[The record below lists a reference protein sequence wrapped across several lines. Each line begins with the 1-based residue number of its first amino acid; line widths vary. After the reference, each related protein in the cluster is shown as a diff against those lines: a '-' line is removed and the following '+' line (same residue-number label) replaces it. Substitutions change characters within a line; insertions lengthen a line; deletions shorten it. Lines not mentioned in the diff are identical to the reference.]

1 MRLPLVSMEGS
12 PLLNNTQLLMNKKY
26 FSLLILTVFMCGTVV
41 FGQKSIVILHTNDT
55 HSRIEPV
62 PESDRIAGNKG
73 GVVRRINYIEQV
85 RKENKNVL
93 LFDAGDF
100 LQGTPYFN
108 LFKGEVET
116 EAMNLMRY
124 DAVTLGNHEFDY
136 GLEILEKV
144 VSRAKFPII
153 SSNYDFS
160 GTPLNNLIKPYLI
173 FKKDGV
179 KIGVIAIN
187 IQPKGLIASGNYDG
201 MKFLQPERVANE
213 LALKLKTT
221 DRCDMVICLSH
232 LGYTADKR
240 LVGQTRNID
249 IIIGG
254 HSHTHMKT
262 PDILKNI
269 DNKNVMVFQTA
280 GRGIYVGRIDV
291 ELEKMKQ

>member
-1 MRLPLVSMEGS
+1 
-12 PLLNNTQLLMNKKY
+12 MNKKY
-26 FSLLILTVFMCGTVV
+26 FFLLILTVFMCGTVA

-73 GVVRRINYIEQV
+73 GVVRRMNYIEQV

-116 EAMNLMRY
+116 EAMNMMRY

-144 VSRAKFPII
+144 VRRAKFPII

>member
-1 MRLPLVSMEGS
+1 
-12 PLLNNTQLLMNKKY
+12 MNKKY
-26 FSLLILTVFMCGTVV
+26 FFLLILTVFMCGTVA

-73 GVVRRINYIEQV
+73 GVVRRMNYIEQV

-116 EAMNLMRY
+116 EAMNMMRY

-136 GLEILEKV
+136 GLEALEKV
-144 VSRAKFPII
+144 VRRAKFPII

-240 LVGQTRNID
+240 LVEQTRNID
-249 IIIGG
+249 IVIGG
-254 HSHTHMKT
+254 HSHTNMKT
-262 PDILKNI
+262 PDMLKNI
-269 DNKNVMVFQTA
+269 DNKDVMVFQTA

-291 ELEKMKQ
+291 ELEKVK

>member
-1 MRLPLVSMEGS
+1 
-12 PLLNNTQLLMNKKY
+12 MNKKY
-26 FSLLILTVFMCGTVV
+26 FFLLILTVFMCGTVA

-73 GVVRRINYIEQV
+73 GVARRMNYIEQV

-116 EAMNLMRY
+116 EAMNMMRY

-136 GLEILEKV
+136 GLEALEKV
-144 VSRAKFPII
+144 VRRAKFPII

-240 LVGQTRNID
+240 LVEQTRNID

-254 HSHTHMKT
+254 HSHTNMKT
-262 PDILKNI
+262 PDMLKNI
-269 DNKNVMVFQTA
+269 DNKDVMVFQTA

-291 ELEKMKQ
+291 ELEKVK

>member
-1 MRLPLVSMEGS
+1 
-12 PLLNNTQLLMNKKY
+12 MNKKY
-26 FSLLILTVFMCGTVV
+26 FFLLILTVFMCGTVA

-55 HSRIEPV
+55 HSRIEPI

-73 GVVRRINYIEQV
+73 GVVRRMNYIEQV

-116 EAMNLMRY
+116 EAMNMMRY

-136 GLEILEKV
+136 GLEALEKV
-144 VSRAKFPII
+144 VRRAKFPII

-160 GTPLNNLIKPYLI
+160 GTPLNNFIKPYLI

-179 KIGVIAIN
+179 KIGVIGIN
-187 IQPKGLIASGNYDG
+187 IQPRGLIASGNYDG

-240 LVGQTRNID
+240 LVEQTRNID

-254 HSHTHMKT
+254 HSHNNMKT
-262 PDILKNI
+262 PDMLKNI
-269 DNKNVMVFQTA
+269 DNKDVMVFQTA

-291 ELEKMKQ
+291 ELEKVK

>member
-1 MRLPLVSMEGS
+1 
-12 PLLNNTQLLMNKKY
+12 MNKKY
-26 FSLLILTVFMCGTVV
+26 FFLLILTVFMCGTVA

-55 HSRIEPV
+55 HSRIEPI

-73 GVVRRINYIEQV
+73 GVVRRMNYIEQV

-116 EAMNLMRY
+116 EAMNMMRY

-136 GLEILEKV
+136 GLEALEKV
-144 VSRAKFPII
+144 VRRAKFPII

-173 FKKDGV
+173 LKKDGV

-187 IQPKGLIASGNYDG
+187 IQPRGLIASGNYEG
-201 MKFLQPERVANE
+201 MKFLPPERVANE

-291 ELEKMKQ
+291 ELEKVK

>member
-1 MRLPLVSMEGS
+1 
-12 PLLNNTQLLMNKKY
+12 MNKKY
-26 FSLLILTVFMCGTVV
+26 FFLLILTVFMCGTVA

-73 GVVRRINYIEQV
+73 GVVRRMNYIEQV

-116 EAMNLMRY
+116 EAMNMMRY

-136 GLEILEKV
+136 GLEALEKV
-144 VSRAKFPII
+144 VRRAKFPII

-187 IQPKGLIASGNYDG
+187 IQPRGLIASGNYDG

-240 LVGQTRNID
+240 LVEQTRNID

-254 HSHTHMKT
+254 HSHTNMKT
-262 PDILKNI
+262 PDMLKNI
-269 DNKNVMVFQTA
+269 DNKDVMVFQTA

-291 ELEKMKQ
+291 ELEKVK

>member
-1 MRLPLVSMEGS
+1 
-12 PLLNNTQLLMNKKY
+12 MNKKY
-26 FSLLILTVFMCGTVV
+26 FFLLILTVFMCGTVA

-73 GVVRRINYIEQV
+73 GVVRRMNYIEQV

-116 EAMNLMRY
+116 EAMNMMRY

-136 GLEILEKV
+136 GLEALEKV
-144 VSRAKFPII
+144 VRRAKFPII

-179 KIGVIAIN
+179 KIGVIGIN
-187 IQPKGLIASGNYDG
+187 IQPRGLIASGNYDG

-240 LVGQTRNID
+240 LVEQTRNID

-254 HSHTHMKT
+254 HSHTNMKT
-262 PDILKNI
+262 PDMLKNI
-269 DNKNVMVFQTA
+269 DNKDVMVFQTA
-280 GRGIYVGRIDV
+280 GRGIYVGTIDV
-291 ELEKMKQ
+291 VLEKEM

>member
-1 MRLPLVSMEGS
+1 
-12 PLLNNTQLLMNKKY
+12 MNKKY
-26 FSLLILTVFMCGTVV
+26 FFLLILTVFMCGTVA

-55 HSRIEPV
+55 HSRIEPI

-73 GVVRRINYIEQV
+73 GVVRRMNYIEQV

-116 EAMNLMRY
+116 EAMNMMRY

-136 GLEILEKV
+136 GLEALEKV
-144 VSRAKFPII
+144 VRRAKFPII

-173 FKKDGV
+173 LKKDGV

-187 IQPKGLIASGNYDG
+187 IQPRGLIASGNYEG
-201 MKFLQPERVANE
+201 MKFLPPERVANE

-240 LVGQTRNID
+240 LVEQTRNID

-254 HSHTHMKT
+254 HSHTNMKT
-262 PDILKNI
+262 PDMLKNI
-269 DNKNVMVFQTA
+269 DNKDVMVFQTA

>member
-1 MRLPLVSMEGS
+1 
-12 PLLNNTQLLMNKKY
+12 MNKKY

-173 FKKDGV
+173 LKKDGV

-187 IQPKGLIASGNYDG
+187 IQPRGLIASGNYEG
-201 MKFLQPERVANE
+201 MKFLPPERVANE

-291 ELEKMKQ
+291 ELEKVK

>member
-1 MRLPLVSMEGS
+1 
-12 PLLNNTQLLMNKKY
+12 MNKKY
-26 FSLLILTVFMCGTVV
+26 FFLLILTVFMCGTVA

-144 VSRAKFPII
+144 VRRAKFPII

-173 FKKDGV
+173 LKKDGV

-187 IQPKGLIASGNYDG
+187 IQPRGLIASGNYEG
-201 MKFLQPERVANE
+201 MKFLPPERVANE

>member
-1 MRLPLVSMEGS
+1 
-12 PLLNNTQLLMNKKY
+12 MNKKY
-26 FSLLILTVFMCGTVV
+26 FFLLILTVFMCGTVA

-55 HSRIEPV
+55 HSRIEPI

-73 GVVRRINYIEQV
+73 GVVRRMNYIEQV
-85 RKENKNVL
+85 RKEKKNVL

-116 EAMNLMRY
+116 EAMNMMRY

-136 GLEILEKV
+136 GLEALEKV
-144 VSRAKFPII
+144 VRRAKFPII

-240 LVGQTRNID
+240 LVEQTRNID

-254 HSHTHMKT
+254 HSHTNMKT
-262 PDILKNI
+262 PDMLKNI
-269 DNKNVMVFQTA
+269 DNKDVMVFQTA

-291 ELEKMKQ
+291 ELEKVK

>member
-1 MRLPLVSMEGS
+1 
-12 PLLNNTQLLMNKKY
+12 MNKKY

-173 FKKDGV
+173 LKKDGV

-187 IQPKGLIASGNYDG
+187 IQPRGLIASGNYEG
-201 MKFLQPERVANE
+201 MKFLPPERVANE

-221 DRCDMVICLSH
+221 DRCDIVICLSH

>member
-1 MRLPLVSMEGS
+1 
-12 PLLNNTQLLMNKKY
+12 MNKKY
-26 FSLLILTVFMCGTVV
+26 FFLLILTVFMCGTVA

-73 GVVRRINYIEQV
+73 GVVRRMNYIEQV

-116 EAMNLMRY
+116 EAMNMMHY

-136 GLEILEKV
+136 GLEALEKV
-144 VSRAKFPII
+144 VRRAKFPII

-160 GTPLNNLIKPYLI
+160 GTPLNNFIKPYLI
-173 FKKDGV
+173 LKKDGV

-187 IQPKGLIASGNYDG
+187 IQPKGLIASGNYNG

-213 LALKLKTT
+213 LALKLKTI

-240 LVGQTRNID
+240 LVEQTRNID

-254 HSHTHMKT
+254 HSHTNMKT
-262 PDILKNI
+262 PDLLKNI
-269 DNKNVMVFQTA
+269 DNKDVMVFQTA

-291 ELEKMKQ
+291 ELEKVK

>member
-1 MRLPLVSMEGS
+1 
-12 PLLNNTQLLMNKKY
+12 MNKKY
-26 FSLLILTVFMCGTVV
+26 FFLLILTVFMCGTVA

-73 GVVRRINYIEQV
+73 GVARRMNYIEQV
-85 RKENKNVL
+85 RNENKNVL

-116 EAMNLMRY
+116 EAMNLMHY

-136 GLEILEKV
+136 GMEILEKV
-144 VSRAKFPII
+144 VRRAKFPII

-240 LVGQTRNID
+240 LVEQTRNID

-254 HSHTHMKT
+254 HSHTNMKT
-262 PDILKNI
+262 PDMLKNI
-269 DNKNVMVFQTA
+269 DNKDVMVFQTA

-291 ELEKMKQ
+291 ELEKVK

>member
-1 MRLPLVSMEGS
+1 
-12 PLLNNTQLLMNKKY
+12 MNKKY
-26 FSLLILTVFMCGTVV
+26 FFLLILTVFMCGTVA

-55 HSRIEPV
+55 HSRIEPI

-73 GVVRRINYIEQV
+73 GVVRRMNYIEQV

-108 LFKGEVET
+108 LFKGVVET
-116 EAMNLMRY
+116 EAMNMMRY

-136 GLEILEKV
+136 GLEALEKV
-144 VSRAKFPII
+144 VRRAKFPII

-179 KIGVIAIN
+179 KIGVIGIN
-187 IQPKGLIASGNYDG
+187 IQPKGLIASGNYNG

-213 LALKLKTT
+213 LALKLKTI

-240 LVGQTRNID
+240 LVEQTRNID
-249 IIIGG
+249 IVIGG
-254 HSHTHMKT
+254 HSHTNMKT
-262 PDILKNI
+262 PDMLKNI
-269 DNKNVMVFQTA
+269 DNKDVMVFQTA

-291 ELEKMKQ
+291 ELEKVK

>member
-1 MRLPLVSMEGS
+1 MRLPLFSMEGS
-12 PLLNNTQLLMNKKY
+12 PLLNNPQHLMNKKY
-26 FSLLILTVFMCGTVV
+26 FFLLILTVFMCGTVA

-55 HSRIEPV
+55 HSRIEPI

-73 GVVRRINYIEQV
+73 GVVRRMNYIEQV

-116 EAMNLMRY
+116 EAMNMMRY

-136 GLEILEKV
+136 GLEALEKV
-144 VSRAKFPII
+144 VRRAKFPII

-240 LVGQTRNID
+240 LVEQTRNID
-249 IIIGG
+249 IVIGG
-254 HSHTHMKT
+254 HSHTNMKT
-262 PDILKNI
+262 PDMLKNI
-269 DNKNVMVFQTA
+269 DNKDVMVFQTA

-291 ELEKMKQ
+291 ELEKVK

>member
-1 MRLPLVSMEGS
+1 
-12 PLLNNTQLLMNKKY
+12 MNKKY
-26 FSLLILTVFMCGTVV
+26 FFLLILTVFMCGTVA

-73 GVVRRINYIEQV
+73 GVVRRMNYIEQV

-108 LFKGEVET
+108 LFKGKVET
-116 EAMNLMRY
+116 EAMNMMRY

-136 GLEILEKV
+136 GLEALEKV
-144 VSRAKFPII
+144 VRRAKFPII

-240 LVGQTRNID
+240 LVEQTRNID

-254 HSHTHMKT
+254 HSHTNMKT
-262 PDILKNI
+262 LDMLKNI
-269 DNKNVMVFQTA
+269 DNKDVMVFQTA

-291 ELEKMKQ
+291 ELEKVK

>member
-1 MRLPLVSMEGS
+1 
-12 PLLNNTQLLMNKKY
+12 MNKKY
-26 FSLLILTVFMCGTVV
+26 FFLLILTVFMCGTVA

-73 GVVRRINYIEQV
+73 GVVRRMNYIEQV

-116 EAMNLMRY
+116 EAMNMMRY

-136 GLEILEKV
+136 GLEALEKV
-144 VSRAKFPII
+144 VRRAKFPII

-240 LVGQTRNID
+240 LVEQTRNID

-254 HSHTHMKT
+254 HSHTNMKT
-262 PDILKNI
+262 LDMLKNI
-269 DNKNVMVFQTA
+269 DNKDVMVFQTA

-291 ELEKMKQ
+291 ELEKVK